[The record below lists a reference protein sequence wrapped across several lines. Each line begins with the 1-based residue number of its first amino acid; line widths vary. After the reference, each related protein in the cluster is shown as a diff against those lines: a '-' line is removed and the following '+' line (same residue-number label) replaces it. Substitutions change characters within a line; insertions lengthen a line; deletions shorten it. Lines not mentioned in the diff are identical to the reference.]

1 MDMDWEN
8 YSRMRKSNGERQR
21 TNSYRTQSY
30 IDGNTVYKTDALP
43 KRREQGR
50 TQRQVQRTPQRKPV
64 RSRDQRKRFYFF
76 ECYDSSRAVL
86 CISISFDT
94 ISGEPHQRRSCGFA
108 V

>member
-43 KRREQGR
+43 KRRNTASGTKNTAEKTGAYG
-50 TQRQVQRTPQRKPV
+50 
-64 RSRDQRKRFYFF
+64 RDQRKRFCFF

-94 ISGEPHQRRSCGFA
+94 ISGEPHQRRSCGIA